1 MTITHRIT
9 ARRVPV
15 WLGRSPV
22 AGLLVSALVLTTAG
36 GALLAQRAPSPV
48 PTGLPADVLSLACA
62 PSVAYEVPLVPLR
75 VTGS

>member
-1 MTITHRIT
+1 MTINHRIA
-9 ARRVPV
+9 ARRVT
-15 WLGRSPV
+15 LGRV
-22 AGLLVSALVLTTAG
+22 YLAGLVVTTAVLATA
-36 GALLAQRAPSPV
+36 GAPVLAQRAPSPA